1 MTYVLCLPFCATQKY
16 GTWTRDYG
24 FTGKS
29 ELVRPGQ
36 TRGVGR
42 QYCFLAKETKDNNQL
57 KTINPQKCS
66 QIELYENL
74 TTKELKKK
82 HSSRPVG
89 GAETGSWAERT
100 RSKMAAGGLSKV
112 VDCGTRQA
120 RLQLV
125 DPATD
130 CATQG
135 SNMRK

>member
-1 MTYVLCLPFCATQKY
+1 MPPHTTKRTTKNLKSKYKQNCQKIKLY
-16 GTWTRDYG
+16 G
-24 FTGKS
+24 
-29 ELVRPGQ
+29 
-36 TRGVGR
+36 
-42 QYCFLAKETKDNNQL
+42 
-57 KTINPQKCS
+57 NP
-66 QIELYENL
+66 

-82 HSSRPVG
+82 HSSRLVG

-100 RSKMAAGGLSKV
+100 RSKMAAGGLGKV

-135 SNMRK
+135 SSTGEIKPQTSD